1 MELAVQIVRFVDDAQ
16 PGVVAAEFVDAV
28 GRSHTLI
35 DKVSIFS
42 EAMLNAASAY
52 PQPGAARCEVLIRKL
67 DAQKR
72 EIVRISTL
80 RPDAIESTEGLSE
93 FEVLSP
99 QLSPRKVLKS

>member
-1 MELAVQIVRFVDDAQ
+1 MELAVQIARFVDDAQ
-16 PGVVAAEFVDAV
+16 PGVVAAEFVDAG
-28 GRSHTLI
+28 GRRHTLLGR
-35 DKVSIFS
+35 VSMFS
-42 EAMLNAASAY
+42 EAMLDAASAY
-52 PQPGAARCEVLIRKL
+52 PQPGTARCEVLLRRL